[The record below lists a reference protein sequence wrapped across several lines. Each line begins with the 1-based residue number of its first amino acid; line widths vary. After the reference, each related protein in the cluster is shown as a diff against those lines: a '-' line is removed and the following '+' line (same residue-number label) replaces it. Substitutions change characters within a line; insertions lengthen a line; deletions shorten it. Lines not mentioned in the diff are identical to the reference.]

1 MSTDRYI
8 LDDAGNPVAEPDLI
22 KWAQWFEEHNAARR
36 VRRDDLGLR
45 GTVST
50 IFLGINHNF
59 GDGPPVLWET
69 MVFGG
74 PYDREMWRFSKREMA
89 LAGHE
94 DVVRKLVDLQIIP
107 LWKYMA
113 RRAFK
118 LLREKVSRFLGNSA

>member
-8 LDDAGNPVAEPDLI
+8 LDAAGNPVVEPDLM
-22 KWAQWFEEHNAARR
+22 KWAEWFEHTPARR
-36 VRRDDLGLR
+36 LRRDDLGLR

-50 IFLGINHNF
+50 VFLGINHNF

-69 MVFGG
+69 MVFDG
-74 PYDREMWRFSKREMA
+74 PYDGEMWRFSKREMA

-94 DVVRKLVDLQIIP
+94 DVVRKLVELRITT
-107 LWKYMA
+107 LWKWMA

-118 LLREKVSRFLGNSA
+118 LLREKVSRL